1 MQEKKLSGPKAK
13 NSMSAFK
20 SVSNEANKMKSG
32 GTENNPFAQDHGIKY
47 SQPLSDYES
56 SEMSA
61 ARFGGAEKSHNSK
74 SDKEKHS
81 SLNNSSANN
90 SLLKEDASFQSQNR
104 RQN

>member
-32 GTENNPFAQDHGIKY
+32 GAVNNPFAQDHGIKY

-56 SEMSA
+56 SDMSA
-61 ARFGGAEKSHNSK
+61 ARFGGAEKSQNSK
-74 SDKEKHS
+74 SDKEKQS
-81 SLNNSSANN
+81 QNNSSANN